1 MSTQGGIGMVSVRE
15 SAAVIPLPA
24 SDLLDDVALLAA
36 YRLGDV
42 RAFEMLFNRH
52 HGRLHA
58 LSVRYLGDPVE
69 ADDVVQETFLRLLRI
84 ADWVDEG
91 FKVMAW
97 LHRVAANLC
106 LTLLRRRRRVQL
118 VSGDEEWLLSAH
130 DEHRSGQ
137 PDQAYEM
144 GEARDR
150 VIQVAAAL
158 PAQQR
163 AVFLMREIEGLS
175 YGDIATRLGVSH
187 GAVESLLFRARR
199 RFKQEYLSLE
209 GEGPTMCATT
219 RHQLEV
225 IGRARLGPW
234 QEHQVARHL
243 DVCSACRG
251 RSGGHE
257 VVGRPVRAVRAQQ
270 SA

>member
-1 MSTQGGIGMVSVRE
+1 MIGGGRSVSTQDAIGVVS
-15 SAAVIPLPA
+15 
-24 SDLLDDVALLAA
+24 LLDDVALLAA

-42 RAFEMLFNRH
+42 RAFERLFSRH
-52 HGRLHA
+52 QSRLHA
-58 LSVRYLGDPVE
+58 LSVRYLGDPAE
-69 ADDVVQETFLRLLRI
+69 ADDVVQETFLRLLRV
-84 ADWVDEG
+84 ADWVDEN
-91 FKVMAW
+91 FNVAAW
-97 LHRVAANLC
+97 LHRVATNLS
-106 LTLLRRRRRVQL
+106 LTVLRRRRRTQL

-130 DEHRSGQ
+130 DQHRSGQ

-150 VIQVAAAL
+150 VVQVAAAL

-175 YGDIATRLGVSH
+175 YGDIAARLGVSH

-209 GEGPTMCATT
+209 GEEGPTTCATT

-243 DVCSACRG
+243 DGCTGCAERV
-251 RSGGHE
+251 
-257 VVGRPVRAVRAQQ
+257 QQ
-270 SA
+270 TA

>member
-1 MSTQGGIGMVSVRE
+1 MSTQDAIGVVS
-15 SAAVIPLPA
+15 
-24 SDLLDDVALLAA
+24 LLDDVALLDA

-42 RAFEMLFNRH
+42 RAFERLFSRH
-52 HGRLHA
+52 QSRLHA
-58 LSVRYLGDPVE
+58 LSVRYLGDPAE
-69 ADDVVQETFLRLLRI
+69 ADDVVQETFLRLLRV
-84 ADWVDEG
+84 ADWVDEH
-91 FKVMAW
+91 FNVAAW
-97 LHRVAANLC
+97 LHRVATNLS
-106 LTLLRRRRRVQL
+106 LTVLRRRRRTQL

-130 DEHRSGQ
+130 DQHRSGQ

-150 VIQVAAAL
+150 VVQVAAAL

-175 YGDIATRLGVSH
+175 YGDIAGRLGVSH

-209 GEGPTMCATT
+209 GEEGPTTCATT

-243 DVCSACRG
+243 DGCTGCAERV
-251 RSGGHE
+251 
-257 VVGRPVRAVRAQQ
+257 QQ
-270 SA
+270 TA